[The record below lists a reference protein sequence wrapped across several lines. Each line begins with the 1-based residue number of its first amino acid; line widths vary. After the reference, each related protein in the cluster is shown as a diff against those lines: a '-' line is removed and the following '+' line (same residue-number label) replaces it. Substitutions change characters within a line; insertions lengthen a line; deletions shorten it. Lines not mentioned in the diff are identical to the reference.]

1 MRILIKIIELPKS
14 YSEQKAFENYI
25 CKIIFQKTGYLISSF
40 IFLMQVSKLG
50 VTELNST
57 ALEILKIEKFIKNMF
72 FPGTSFTALV
82 IVLVVVL
89 N

>member
-1 MRILIKIIELPKS
+1 
-14 YSEQKAFENYI
+14 
-25 CKIIFQKTGYLISSF
+25 
-40 IFLMQVSKLG
+40 MQVSKLG

-82 IVLVVVL
+82 CYSYCFKLKYT
-89 N
+89 